1 MSGVRGHKA
10 GFLAVS
16 GSNNSA
22 HADGFEAPGTS
33 PPLVMVFGPSG
44 AHAMSDEIDTDEIV
58 AEREPQPL
66 LTAAE
71 EALRLMRV
79 IHERLAGLHQ
89 RGRLAS
95 ATNTLQFAMR
105 DLERALDAHS
115 DAAVRDL
122 RQTILTALGPNLT
135 LGEFQGA
142 HRALQMLLACFEADN
157 AEGDAA

>member
-1 MSGVRGHKA
+1 
-10 GFLAVS
+10 
-16 GSNNSA
+16 
-22 HADGFEAPGTS
+22 
-33 PPLVMVFGPSG
+33 
-44 AHAMSDEIDTDEIV
+44 MSDENDTDEIV

-71 EALRLMRV
+71 DMRV
-79 IHERLAGLHQ
+79 VHERLAGLHQ

-135 LGEFQGA
+135 WGEFQGA
-142 HRALQMLLACFEADN
+142 RRALQMMLACFEADN
-157 AEGDAA
+157 AEGDAE